1 MTKRHTYQFCDQPPT
16 RSRGRPAPPCTV
28 CSSTSPTR
36 TRVLSKTSAKPS
48 GSQGTPLTV
57 PKPVRGRMGVVAGMG
72 SPFDMRQLGVFVL
85 GV

>member
-1 MTKRHTYQFCDQPPT
+1 M
-16 RSRGRPAPPCTV
+16 
-28 CSSTSPTR
+28 
-36 TRVLSKTSAKPS
+36 
-48 GSQGTPLTV
+48 V